1 MGREKIVVNRVVA
14 GVVCAIEFPSE
25 ILATTLCSEA
35 VSEGLI
41 RVAHG
46 AKPLVRVSVQP
57 EGGLDELKS
66 LRTALK
72 QLSVLDPNIRVI
84 EQENG
89 ELAMFAAGI
98 IFLQF
103 RSSGSFFSLCNI
115 FFGRSIFLNSILTT

>member
-14 GVVCAIEFPSE
+14 GVVCAVEFSSE
-25 ILATTLCSEA
+25 TLATTLCSEA
-35 VSEGLI
+35 VSEGLV

-57 EGGLDELKS
+57 GGGLDELRS

-72 QLSVLDPNIRVI
+72 QLSILDSNIRVI

-98 IFLQF
+98 IFLRI
-103 RSSGSFFSLCNI
+103 RSSSFFSL
-115 FFGRSIFLNSILTT
+115 FLIPFSAFTALGVYKH

>member
-1 MGREKIVVNRVVA
+1 MGREKIVVNRAVA
-14 GVVCAIEFPSE
+14 GTVCAVEFSSE

-35 VSEGLI
+35 VSEGLV

-57 EGGLDELKS
+57 KGGLDELKS

-72 QLSVLDPNIRVI
+72 QLSVLDSNIRVI

-98 IFLQF
+98 ICLQ
-103 RSSGSFFSLCNI
+103 SGNFSSFFHFSNI
-115 FFGRSIFLNSILTT
+115 FFLHLFYFSCLT